1 MIAMAERLEVLKTY
15 KLYINGAFPRT
26 ESGRSLRVKN
36 AKGDLHAHICHG
48 SRKDLRDA
56 VEAARAAQA
65 GWSSRTAYNRAQ
77 IMYRMAEMLEARRDE
92 FTTILKQSTGATPTA
107 AKKEVDASIDRLVC
121 FAGWAD
127 KFAQMLGCNNQ
138 VAGPYYNFTV
148 PEATGIVGIVC
159 PDEPAL
165 LGMISLLAPAMCAGN
180 TCVVIASDKY
190 PIPAAVFGEVCATS
204 DVPNGV
210 VNIIT
215 GRRDELLEHLANHRN
230 VSAVSA
236 ANLNK
241 KQSETLRLGSAEN
254 VKRVMIVKRAGDA
267 WYDVDDCESPWTI
280 EPLVDMKTIW
290 HPSGM

>member
-1 MIAMAERLEVLKTY
+1 MIIMPERLEVLKTY

-26 ESGRSLRVKN
+26 ESGRSLKIKDG
-36 AKGDLHAHICHG
+36 KGALLAHICHG

-56 VEAARAAQA
+56 VEAARGAQN
-65 GWSSRTAYNRAQ
+65 GWSNRTAYNRAQ

-92 FTTILKQSTGATPTA
+92 FVTILRQSSGMTPTA
-107 AKKEVDASIDRLVC
+107 AKKEVNASIDRLVC

-127 KFAQMLGCNNQ
+127 KFAQMLGCNNA

-148 PEATGIVGIVC
+148 PEATGIIGIVC

-165 LGMISLLAPAMCAGN
+165 LGFISLFAPAMCAGN
-180 TCVVIASDKY
+180 VCVVITSDKY
-190 PIPAAVFGEVCATS
+190 PIPGAVFGEVCATS

-215 GRRDELLEHLANHRN
+215 GKRDELLEHLANHRN
-230 VSAVSA
+230 VNAVIA

-241 KQSETLRLGSAEN
+241 SQSNILRLGSAEN
-254 VKRVMIVKRAGDA
+254 VKRVTIVKRSAEA
-267 WYDVDDCESPWTI
+267 WIDENECESPWMI
-280 EPLVDMKTIW
+280 EPVVDMKTIW
-290 HPSGM
+290 HPSGV

>member
-1 MIAMAERLEVLKTY
+1 MAERLEVLKTY
-15 KLYINGAFPRT
+15 KLYINGVFPRT
-26 ESGRSLRVKN
+26 ESGRSLKIKG
-36 AKGDLHAHICHG
+36 AKGDVLAHICHG

-56 VEAARAAQA
+56 VEAARGAQS

-92 FTTILKQSTGATPTA
+92 FVTILRQSSGATPNA

-165 LGMISLLAPAMCAGN
+165 LGLVTLLAPAMCAGN
-180 TCVVIASDKY
+180 TCVVITSDRY
-190 PIPAAVFGEVCATS
+190 PLPGAVFGEVCATS
-204 DVPNGV
+204 DVPAGV
-210 VNIIT
+210 VNIVT
-215 GRRDELLEHLANHRN
+215 GKRDELLEHMANHRN
-230 VSAVSA
+230 VSAISA
-236 ANLNK
+236 ADLNK
-241 KQSETLRLGSAEN
+241 SQSHILRLGSAEN
-254 VKRVMIVKRAGDA
+254 VKRVTMVKRSAEA
-267 WYDVDDCESPWTI
+267 WYDEHECETPWAI

-290 HPSGM
+290 HPSGT